1 MAKEKE
7 KHDCLHIPHF
17 SVPEEK
23 AGLFHW
29 RYKVL
34 VILAAQMTSQE
45 ALGGTG
51 RASAGCL
58 LTPYDKFAQV
68 TAGEAQ
74 RPVIAKWL
82 AIGLQ

>member
-1 MAKEKE
+1 MIAYIFLIFQYLRRKQAWSTG
-7 KHDCLHIPHF
+7 DT
-17 SVPEEK
+17 
-23 AGLFHW
+23 
-29 RYKVL
+29 KVL

>member
-1 MAKEKE
+1 MIAYIFLIFQYLRRKQACSTG
-7 KHDCLHIPHF
+7 DT
-17 SVPEEK
+17 
-23 AGLFHW
+23 
-29 RYKVL
+29 KVL

-58 LTPYDKFAQV
+58 LTPYDKFAKV